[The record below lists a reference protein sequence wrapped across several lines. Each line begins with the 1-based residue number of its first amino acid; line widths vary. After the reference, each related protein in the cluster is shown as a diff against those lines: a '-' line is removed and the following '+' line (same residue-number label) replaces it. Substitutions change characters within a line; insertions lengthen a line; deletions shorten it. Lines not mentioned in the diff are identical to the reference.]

1 MTKTDRPAA
10 LPNIGTT
17 WGAFENWTALIVHRR
32 HANVD
37 AITQQLQRIG
47 VDAVECWPEVPEN
60 ADITP
65 FDIVFFDVDMGYDG
79 QFPWQPQQ
87 APVPTVALIGSEAPG
102 RIDWALRQGA
112 DAQLIKPIGSA
123 GVYSALVIAMHN
135 FHRRHALATEIGAL
149 RESLD
154 QREAVAQ
161 ATAILML
168 AENLSPKQ
176 AYQKLRLAAM
186 AERISVEAA
195 ARRFLNEQQAG
206 PDRERA

>member
-1 MTKTDRPAA
+1 MTKTDRPSAF
-10 LPNIGTT
+10 PT

-37 AITQQLQRIG
+37 AIAQQLQRIG
-47 VDAVECWPEVPEN
+47 VDAVECWPDVPEN

-65 FDIVFFDVDMGYDG
+65 FNIVFFDVDMGYDG

-161 ATAILML
+161 ATAIVML

>member
-1 MTKTDRPAA
+1 MTKTDRPSAF
-10 LPNIGTT
+10 PT

-47 VDAVECWPEVPEN
+47 VDAVECWPDVPEN

-65 FDIVFFDVDMGYDG
+65 FNIVFFDVDMGYDG

-161 ATAILML
+161 ATAIVML

-195 ARRFLNEQQAG
+195 ARRFLNEKQAG

>member
-1 MTKTDRPAA
+1 MTKTDRPSAF
-10 LPNIGTT
+10 PT

-47 VDAVECWPEVPEN
+47 VDAVECWPDVPEN

-65 FDIVFFDVDMGYDG
+65 FNIVFFDVDMGYDG

-161 ATAILML
+161 ATAIVML

>member
-1 MTKTDRPAA
+1 MTKTDRSLAFPS
-10 LPNIGTT
+10 

-47 VDAVECWPEVPEN
+47 VDAVECWPDVPEN

-65 FDIVFFDVDMGYDG
+65 FNIVFFDVDMGYDG

-161 ATAILML
+161 ATAIVML

>member
-1 MTKTDRPAA
+1 MTKTDRPSAF
-10 LPNIGTT
+10 PT

-149 RESLD
+149 RDSLD

-168 AENLSPKQ
+168 AENLSPRQ

-195 ARRFLNEQQAG
+195 ARRLLNEQQAG

>member
-1 MTKTDRPAA
+1 MTKTDRSLAFPS
-10 LPNIGTT
+10 

-47 VDAVECWPEVPEN
+47 VEAVECWPDVPEN
-60 ADITP
+60 ADVSP
-65 FDIVFFDVDMGYDG
+65 FNIVFFDVDMGYDG

-149 RESLD
+149 RDSLD

-168 AENLSPKQ
+168 AENMSPRQ

-186 AERISVEAA
+186 TERVSVEAM
-195 ARRFLNEQQAG
+195 ARRFLNEQQVG

>member
-1 MTKTDRPAA
+1 MTKTDRSLAFPS
-10 LPNIGTT
+10 

-47 VDAVECWPEVPEN
+47 VEAVECWPDVPEN
-60 ADITP
+60 ADISP
-65 FDIVFFDVDMGYDG
+65 FNIVFFDVDMGYDR

-149 RESLD
+149 RDSLD

-168 AENLSPKQ
+168 AENMSPRQ

-186 AERISVEAA
+186 TERVSVEAM

>member
-1 MTKTDRPAA
+1 MTKTDRPYAF
-10 LPNIGTT
+10 PT

-47 VDAVECWPEVPEN
+47 VDAVECWPDVPEN

-65 FDIVFFDVDMGYDG
+65 FNIVFFDVDMGYDG

-161 ATAILML
+161 ATAIVML

>member
-1 MTKTDRPAA
+1 MTKTDRPSAF
-10 LPNIGTT
+10 PT

-47 VDAVECWPEVPEN
+47 VDAVECWPDVPKN

-65 FDIVFFDVDMGYDG
+65 FNIVFFDVDMGYDG

-161 ATAILML
+161 ATAIVML

>member
-1 MTKTDRPAA
+1 MTKTDRPSAF
-10 LPNIGTT
+10 PT

-47 VDAVECWPEVPEN
+47 VDAVECWPDVPEN

-65 FDIVFFDVDMGYDG
+65 FNIVFFDVDMGYDG

-161 ATAILML
+161 ATAIVML
-168 AENLSPKQ
+168 AENLLPKQ

>member
-1 MTKTDRPAA
+1 
-10 LPNIGTT
+10 
-17 WGAFENWTALIVHRR
+17 
-32 HANVD
+32 
-37 AITQQLQRIG
+37 
-47 VDAVECWPEVPEN
+47 VPEN

-65 FDIVFFDVDMGYDG
+65 FNIVFFDVDMGYDG

-161 ATAILML
+161 ATAIVML

>member
-1 MTKTDRPAA
+1 MTKTDRPSAF
-10 LPNIGTT
+10 PT

-47 VDAVECWPEVPEN
+47 VDAVECWPDVPEN

-65 FDIVFFDVDMGYDG
+65 FNIVFFDVDMGYDG

-161 ATAILML
+161 ATAIVML

-195 ARRFLNEQQAG
+195 ARRFLNGQQAG